1 MARRQVNLEKQIYGK
16 VTYPTIV
23 DTEFSELVSVEPV
36 EQIET
41 PMSVEQFFEEYDRL
55 FYQIPKKGSIS
66 SHESMVNRSSSYVGL
81 TTQGPEIQALLDE
94 INDLRIRLLE
104 SQQEIVNLSTNT

>member
-1 MARRQVNLEKQIYGK
+1 
-16 VTYPTIV
+16 
-23 DTEFSELVSVEPV
+23 
-36 EQIET
+36 
-41 PMSVEQFFEEYDRL
+41 
-55 FYQIPKKGSIS
+55 
-66 SHESMVNRSSSYVGL
+66 MVNRSSSYVGL

>member
-1 MARRQVNLEKQIYGK
+1 MARRQVSLEKQIYGK

-23 DTEFSELVSVEPV
+23 DTEFSELVSVDPV
-36 EQIET
+36 EQIED
-41 PMSVEQFFEEYDRL
+41 PISVEQFFEEYDRL
-55 FYQIPKKGSIS
+55 FYEIPKKGSIT
-66 SHESMVNRSSSYVGL
+66 SHEAIVKKSSSYVGL

>member
-1 MARRQVNLEKQIYGK
+1 MAKRQVNLEKQIYGK

-66 SHESMVNRSSSYVGL
+66 SHEYMVNRGSSYVGL

-104 SQQEIVNLSTNT
+104 SQQEIVNLSTNI